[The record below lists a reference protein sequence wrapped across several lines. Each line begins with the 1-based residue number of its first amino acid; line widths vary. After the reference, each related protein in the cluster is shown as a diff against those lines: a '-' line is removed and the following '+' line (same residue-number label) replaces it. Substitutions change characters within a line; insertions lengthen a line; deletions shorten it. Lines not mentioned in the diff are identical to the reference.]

1 MKKIL
6 SLIAVFTAFAISV
19 YAGDGDR
26 IEMEGS
32 FLRQLQKRDSVLIG
46 DQLQYGVLL
55 RDVKEGTR
63 FAFPDYQGH
72 LTDSVE
78 TVGSW
83 IMDTVRVSKD
93 KNLYDIQASIV
104 VTSFEEGKHGLQ
116 PIYLLRSEDGE
127 KIDTLVFNPLTLD
140 VKALPV
146 DPETFEVHDIRKQIG
161 YPLTFVEILPYI
173 GILAGIALLVLL
185 IVYLIRRPKKDAPEP
200 DEPAHIR
207 ALRKLDGLRGDRL
220 WAPEKQKLFYSE
232 VTDVLRSYIVSRY
245 GVDAMEMTTA
255 EILDGLKGKDVPA
268 ELYLELKELFET
280 SDYVKF
286 AKMTATEE
294 ELAKAVPEAVR
305 FVTETYQREIDKEAG
320 NVL

>member
-32 FLRQLQKRDSVLIG
+32 FLRHLQKRDSVLIG

-127 KIDTLVFNPLTLD
+127 KIDTLVFQ
-140 VKALPV
+140 AAA
-146 DPETFEVHDIRKQIG
+146 FARKSDG
-161 YPLTFVEILPYI
+161 DDLSTSHPY
-173 GILAGIALLVLL
+173 A
-185 IVYLIRRPKKDAPEP
+185 
-200 DEPAHIR
+200 
-207 ALRKLDGLRGDRL
+207 
-220 WAPEKQKLFYSE
+220 S
-232 VTDVLRSYIVSRY
+232 
-245 GVDAMEMTTA
+245 
-255 EILDGLKGKDVPA
+255 
-268 ELYLELKELFET
+268 
-280 SDYVKF
+280 
-286 AKMTATEE
+286 
-294 ELAKAVPEAVR
+294 VR
-305 FVTETYQREIDKEAG
+305 FLAAEETEAKVATTMNSALFIG
-320 NVL
+320 NTLPSISEQGA